1 MREGCAC
8 QRQPFK
14 NREQSKRGHLPD
26 PPIERGGVSLAMRQF
41 NLGKTF
47 LYQLLAEG
55 KVRTM
60 LLKREGRVRGK
71 RMIDLGSLRAFL
83 ESRAEKP

>member
-1 MREGCAC
+1 
-8 QRQPFK
+8 
-14 NREQSKRGHLPD
+14 
-26 PPIERGGVSLAMRQF
+26 MRQF